1 VSWWRASRRAVAL
14 AVAVLA
20 ELALVA
26 ALEGELVPV
35 PSLLQGSVTK
45 VPAVVF
51 LPLVVTMVAMLCL
64 EGPDRAV
71 ESTSVRP
78 VRAFDAAL
86 LLAVVIVLAA
96 GGGAAHAA
104 GADLALEGAR
114 NAVGYLGL
122 GLIAAA
128 YLDPRWGSL
137 LPTAY
142 VVLLVTF
149 APRDPTESAVLLWPL
164 QDAGSVAAAS
174 VAAGA
179 FVAGLLAIS
188 RPRLEGLRP
197 RPRARGSSA
206 R

>member
-1 VSWWRASRRAVAL
+1 MSRRAVAL

-26 ALEGELVPV
+26 ALESELVPV

-51 LPLVVTMVAMLCL
+51 LPLLVTMFAMLCL

-86 LLAVVIVLAA
+86 LIAA
-96 GGGAAHAA
+96 ALTLVAGAGVEQAA

-122 GLIAAA
+122 ALLAAA
-128 YLDPRWGSL
+128 YFGPRAGSL
-137 LPTAY
+137 VPTAY
-142 VVLLVTF
+142 VVVLVSF
-149 APRDPTESAVLLWPL
+149 APRDPSTSTVLLWPL
-164 QDAGSVAAAS
+164 QGAAS
-174 VAAGA
+174 VTASLVAAGA
-179 FVAGLLAIS
+179 FVLGLVA
-188 RPRLEGLRP
+188 LELRGAA
-197 RPRARGSSA
+197 ARGLFPA
-206 R
+206 